1 MDPGFRSPFVDLFLR
16 GGAAPDI
23 RLLAARGLLPRPVP
37 EQIALLVV
45 LSDDQD
51 SEIAAQANATIARLP
66 REALADFLASDVPA
80 ELRAFFAARGALP
93 QGEVAPPDQA
103 VPREAVPD
111 QSAEDETAP
120 DQVAPDE
127 ATPDHVAPDE
137 ATPDHVAPDEAA
149 PDHVAPDDATPD
161 HVAPEEATED
171 SRLMSSLAIADR
183 LKLATKGT
191 REQRGQLIRDANR
204 IVATA
209 VLTSPKLSESEVE
222 AFAKMGNVSEDVLR
236 IIGTNRA
243 WLKNYGIVH
252 ALTRNPK
259 TPPAISMH
267 LMHRL
272 TEKDIKMLTT
282 DRNVPEALRLAARRI
297 LTKATDK

>member
-1 MDPGFRSPFVDLFLR
+1 MDPGYRSPLVDLFLR

-23 RLLAARGLLPRPVP
+23 RLLAARGLLPRPAH

-45 LSDDQD
+45 LTDDPD
-51 SEIAAQANATIARLP
+51 PEIATQANATIARLP
-66 REALADFLASDVPA
+66 REALADFLSTDVPV
-80 ELRAFFAARGALP
+80 ELRAFFAARGAPP
-93 QGEVAPPDQA
+93 QSEVGAAQAAAGEAAADEAPRDE
-103 VPREAVPD
+103 VPSDGATPE
-111 QSAEDETAP
+111 ETAP
-120 DQVAPDE
+120 
-127 ATPDHVAPDE
+127 
-137 ATPDHVAPDEAA
+137 
-149 PDHVAPDDATPD
+149 
-161 HVAPEEATED
+161 EETAEPP
-171 SRLMSSLAIADR
+171 LMSSLPIAER

-236 IIGTNRA
+236 IIGTHRA

-282 DRNVPEALRLAARRI
+282 DRNVPEMLRLAARRI
-297 LTKATDK
+297 LTKAKHG

>member
-1 MDPGFRSPFVDLFLR
+1 MDPGYRSPLVDLFLR
-16 GGAAPDI
+16 GAAAPEI
-23 RLLAARGLLPRPVP
+23 RLLAARGLLPRPAR

-45 LSDDQD
+45 LSDDPD
-51 SEIAAQANATIARLP
+51 AEIAAEANATLARLP
-66 REALADFLASDVPA
+66 REALADFLATDVPA
-80 ELRAFFAARGALP
+80 ELRAFFAGRDAMR
-93 QGEVAPPDQA
+93 QGEVAPPA
-103 VPREAVPD
+103 EAV
-111 QSAEDETAP
+111 
-120 DQVAPDE
+120 PDE
-127 ATPDHVAPDE
+127 ATPD
-137 ATPDHVAPDEAA
+137 
-149 PDHVAPDDATPD
+149 DA
-161 HVAPEEATED
+161 APEEESEEAADE
-171 SRLMSSLAIADR
+171 SRLMSSLSIADR

-222 AFAKMGNVSEDVLR
+222 AFAKMGNVSDDVLR
-236 IIGTNRA
+236 IIGTHRT
-243 WLKNYGIVH
+243 WLKNYAIVH

-272 TEKDIKMLTT
+272 IEKDIKMLTT

-297 LTKATDK
+297 LSKGKGE